1 MSQPERKPWD
11 GPIKVQRIGD
21 YISISV
27 EQNSEAQGMKISE
40 YNAWRV
46 FGMLAVILG
55 VPLPKYIAKAIKL

>member
-11 GPIKVQRIGD
+11 GPVEVLRVGD
-21 YISISV
+21 YISVSATDQATKSTI
-27 EQNSEAQGMKISE
+27 MMSE